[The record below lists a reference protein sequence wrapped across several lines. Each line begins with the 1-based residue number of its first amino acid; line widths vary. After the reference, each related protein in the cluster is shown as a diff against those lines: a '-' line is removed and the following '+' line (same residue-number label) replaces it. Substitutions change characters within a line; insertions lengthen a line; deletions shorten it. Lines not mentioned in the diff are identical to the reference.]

1 MNWHARCSLSR
12 WYEAVPNRRGQMMD
26 ARRLIV
32 FALGAAL
39 AGHAPL
45 VRAQISMGAMRSV
58 GVLVPSTRA
67 KEEIILKPFF
77 DEMRQLGWVEGQNI
91 AYDRVYGDDQQQTL
105 PRLAAE
111 MVARKPDLI
120 YAPPAPTALAAKQ
133 ATQTIPIVFGSLT
146 NPVSLGLVTDLAHP
160 DGNVTGVSSNFE
172 LLVFKR
178 AELFLQILPRA
189 KRFGL
194 LIEPGRYE
202 AAALSA
208 WLALGLSLIVAEAAN
223 PAELEAAVA
232 RLADQRVDVILVQST
247 LANNLPAR
255 VIEPANARRLPV
267 IGGIAQ
273 LADAGALFSFGA
285 SRAGNLRRSA
295 QLVDKILKGAKPADI
310 PVEQPTVFEF
320 VLNMKT
326 AKALGIKMPQSIL
339 LRADRLIE

>member
-1 MNWHARCSLSR
+1 MNK
-12 WYEAVPNRRGQMMD
+12 RRI
-26 ARRLIV
+26 LTL
-32 FALGAAL
+32 ALGAGL
-39 AGHAPL
+39 VGHAGL
-45 VRAQISMGAMRSV
+45 RAQATTGNVRRV

-91 AYDRVYGDDQQQTL
+91 AYDRVYADDQQQTL

-111 MVARKPDLI
+111 LVARKPDLI
-120 YAPPAPTALAAKQ
+120 YAPPAPTAVAAKQ

-160 DGNVTGVSSNFE
+160 GGNVTGVSSNFE
-172 LLVFKR
+172 LLALKR
-178 AELFLQILPRA
+178 AELFLHILPRA

-194 LIEPGRYE
+194 LSELGRTSKDLG
-202 AAALSA
+202 AAFATGLA
-208 WLALGLSLIVAEAAN
+208 ALGLSLIVVEAAN

-247 LANNLPAR
+247 LANNLAAR
-255 VIEPANARRLPV
+255 VMELAKARRLPV

-273 LADAGALFSFGA
+273 LADAGGLFSFGA

-320 VLNMKT
+320 VLNLKT
-326 AKALGIKMPQSIL
+326 AKALGIKIPQSIL
-339 LRADRLIE
+339 LRADRVIE